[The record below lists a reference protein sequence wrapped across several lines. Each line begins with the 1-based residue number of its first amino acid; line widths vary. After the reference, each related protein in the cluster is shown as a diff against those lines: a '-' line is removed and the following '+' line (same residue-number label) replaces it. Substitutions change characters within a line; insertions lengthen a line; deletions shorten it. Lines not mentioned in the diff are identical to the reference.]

1 VTREPAQEAAAQGGL
16 VPHSPWVYWPSFNLF
31 KFFARVWF
39 RQRATGAGQVPATG
53 GVILVCNHASYLDPM
68 LMGIELSR
76 QICYLAQKGLA
87 KLPPIRWWMRRVGVV
102 LVDRA
107 APSRD
112 VLRRLEGHLL
122 AGGCTCMFPEGT
134 RSKDGTVGPFRPGVE
149 FLVRRTGALVVPVGL
164 EGMSRAMPR
173 GALLPRP
180 FRTRVHFGA
189 PWSPDQILA
198 EGGMEAL
205 RRRVAELANAP
216 LRADES
222 NGSESVRAMPQGIEL
237 PSKRTSAEVAS

>member
-1 VTREPAQEAAAQGGL
+1 
-16 VPHSPWVYWPSFNLF
+16 
-31 KFFARVWF
+31 
-39 RQRATGAGQVPATG
+39 
-53 GVILVCNHASYLDPM
+53 
-68 LMGIELSR
+68 
-76 QICYLAQKGLA
+76 
-87 KLPPIRWWMRRVGVV
+87 
-102 LVDRA
+102 
-107 APSRD
+107 
-112 VLRRLEGHLL
+112 
-122 AGGCTCMFPEGT
+122 
-134 RSKDGTVGPFRPGVE
+134 VE

-205 RRRVAELANAP
+205 RRTVAELANAP